1 MKKLLISLI
10 LFLGITTQA
19 TELGFVTTHN
29 KTTGSDGQGIT
40 LSTKIYNDI
49 GFSYGYFQS
58 TSSTGKWQHKHA
70 FTGNYTFYTV
80 GPIGLYAKTG
90 LAYIEKEQSIAKG
103 WTTVS
108 GLGTAYK
115 LTNDTKLTLEVIRQY
130 TNNDIMRSYNS
141 VIYQAGI
148 KVSF

>member
-1 MKKLLISLI
+1 MKKFLISLLLLI
-10 LFLGITTQA
+10 GITSQA
-19 TELGFVTTHN
+19 TELGLVTTHN
-29 KTTGSDGQGIT
+29 KTTGTDGQGISIGT
-40 LSTKIYNDI
+40 KYNNFGLSYA
-49 GFSYGYFQS
+49 YFQS

-80 GPIGLYAKTG
+80 GPFDLYAKTG
-90 LAYIEKEQSIAKG
+90 LAYIEKEQSTAKG

-115 LTNDTKLTLEVIRQY
+115 LTDDTKLTLEVVRQY
-130 TNNDIMRSYNS
+130 TNNDIMNSYNS